1 MRQLS
6 FLLVAAHLTAA
17 HLGMPAPARAHAP
30 SEPAADPTATRAR
43 ELFAQGLAAFD
54 AELYEEAKRSFEASF
69 RLRKA
74 YDTAGLLGQVELE
87 LGEFRAAAEHIE
99 YCIRNFPTGGSREL
113 YAEVQEAFA
122 GAKRRV
128 GTLQIAVEGSNVD
141 LFLDGRPLGGTP
153 LQHEV
158 FVEPGQHTL
167 RAQWP
172 NSSSTEET
180 FRVEAGQQLRVE
192 LQPPAPPG
200 LLAVADRPESS
211 GEDPSRREWLP
222 AYLLGGVTALT
233 LATSITLRASRADDK
248 REVEQLRSRIGVG
261 DCAPGA
267 VPADGCS
274 ALIAARDR
282 YNDKGTV
289 ADVTLAVGGVAAA
302 ATLGYVFFVLLDE
315 PTSESGLRASASLDA
330 TSGGVVLTGS
340 F

>member
-1 MRQLS
+1 MRPLS
-6 FLLVAAHLTAA
+6 LLLLAAHLTAA
-17 HLGMPAPARAHAP
+17 HLGMVGPALAQAP
-30 SEPAADPTATRAR
+30 SESAEDPTATRAR
-43 ELFAQGLAAFD
+43 DLFAQGLAAFD
-54 AELYEEAKRSFEASF
+54 AERYEEAKRSFEASF

-87 LGEFRAAAEHIE
+87 LGEFRYAAEHIE
-99 YCIRNFPTGGSREL
+99 YCIRNFPTGGNREL

-128 GTLQIAVEGSNVD
+128 GTLRIAVKDANVD
-141 LFLDGRPLGGTP
+141 LFLDGRRLGGTP
-153 LQHEV
+153 LQREV

-172 NSSSTEET
+172 NASSTEET
-180 FRVEAGQQLRVE
+180 FRIEAGQQLSVD
-192 LQPPAPPG
+192 LQRPALSSSPPG
-200 LLAVADRPESS
+200 ADRPASS
-211 GEDPSRREWLP
+211 EDPSRREWLP
-222 AYLLGGVTALT
+222 AYLLGGVTAVT
-233 LATSITLRASRADDK
+233 LATSIALRVSRADDK

-274 ALIAARDR
+274 ALVAARDR
-282 YNDKGTV
+282 YNDKGMV
-289 ADVTLAVGGVAAA
+289 ADVALAVGGVAAA
-302 ATLGYVFFVLLDE
+302 ATLGYAFFVLLDE